1 MDVIRGSWNAVR
13 RWLQRAPITDEIE
26 RRNAP
31 FLQLVLMYFGT
42 MMPISLYYYMF
53 VVGWVSTVDPGVVLN
68 VGTDIAVIFSAW
80 TGVWLIRKGRLRQ
93 ALILFLSTLI
103 ASLALVYMYTGIRGL
118 VIDPTF
124 PVLSLALGGLVL
136 GRREL
141 WIVFGCL
148 VLSLALGVLSDV
160 AKAFWATEPVVYE
173 PNWMPSTVM
182 LYLIITVVLDRTILA
197 LRNSLDEATQRSRDL
212 ALANRELEREMAA
225 RERAR
230 EQLIHAQKMD
240 AVGRIASGLTH
251 DFDNVLS
258 VVLGYATRRERI
270 AVQGKAALVD
280 ALAGIETA
288 SRRALSISRQLLNFS
303 RQEVSRPEVFDAVAA
318 LHQVRP
324 MLRQLFDGEVRVEY
338 DVSDESLL
346 VRMDR
351 GQFELM
357 ALNIAAN
364 GRDVMPDGGTF
375 TVGARRSSDAATVE
389 LSFLDT
395 GCGMP
400 EDVRAQV
407 FEPFYTTK
415 PAGQG
420 TGLGLAVVRDVVQ
433 AADGSIEA
441 ASTPGQ
447 GTCFVIRLPLA
458 NTE

>member
-1 MDVIRGSWNAVR
+1 MIRRSWNAVR
-13 RWLQRAPITDEIE
+13 RWLQQVPVTDDIE

-42 MMPISLYYYMF
+42 IMPINLYYYLF
-53 VVGWVSTVDPGVVLN
+53 VRDLVAAVDPGVVLN
-68 VGTDIAVIFSAW
+68 VGTDIAVIAAAW

-93 ALILFLSTLI
+93 GLVLFLSALI

-141 WIVFGCL
+141 WTIFGCL
-148 VLSLALGVLSDV
+148 LASLALGVASDLGR
-160 AKAFWATEPVVYE
+160 AWFSSEPEIYA
-173 PNWMPSTVM
+173 PNWMPTTVM
-182 LYLIITVVLDRTILA
+182 LYVIITVVLDRTILA

-212 ALANRELEREMAA
+212 AVANRELQHEMAE

-230 EQLIHAQKMD
+230 DQLIHAQKMD

-258 VVLGYATRRERI
+258 VVLGYATRRERL
-270 AVQGKAALVD
+270 AEQGKTALVD
-280 ALAGIETA
+280 ALAGIEA
-288 SRRALSISRQLLNFS
+288 AARRALAVSRQLLNFS
-303 RQEVSRPEVFDAVAA
+303 RQEASRPEVFDAIQA

-324 MLRQLFDGEVRVEY
+324 MLRQLFDGEVRLEF
-338 DVSDESLL
+338 DLAEEALL

-357 ALNIAAN
+357 ALNVAVNA
-364 GRDVMPDGGTF
+364 RDVMPDGGTF
-375 TVGARRSSDAATVE
+375 AVGARRGVDGANLE
-389 LSFLDT
+389 LSFADT

-400 EDVRAQV
+400 DEVRARV
-407 FEPFYTTK
+407 FDPFYTTK
-415 PAGQG
+415 PAGHG
-420 TGLGLAVVRDVVQ
+420 TGLGLAVVRDLVH
-433 AADGSIEA
+433 AARGSIEVESA
-441 ASTPGQ
+441 PGQ
-447 GTCFVIRLPLA
+447 GARFCIRLPLSKPA
-458 NTE
+458 